1 MTTKKKVL
9 YTFLVL
15 FLIGIA
21 YAANYAYRYALI
33 GAGYNAK
40 TVCSC
45 VYVSGRS
52 LASVEAEDLYAIPF
66 GTRSIDTVAQTATTT
81 ILGIAS
87 KTAVY
92 RPKLGCTIL
101 NDVTAEELHQQPA
114 VEIGEYGTEAS
125 ADSVLPQAQQ
135 EALNK
140 TLDWAFAEPDSKHP
154 VRTRA
159 VVIMHNGKVVAERYA
174 KGITPTTALMG
185 WSMTKSVTNAMV
197 GLLVKDGKVDE
208 NKPAPLAEWA
218 NDTRKVITVD
228 NLLRM
233 SSGLKFGEVYN
244 GISDATKM
252 LFSVAGAGQYAI
264 QSPTEAS
271 PATKW
276 YYSSGTS
283 NILQE
288 IIRRQCKTQAEYL
301 NFPHQRLFQKL
312 GMRTAVLE
320 PDASGTFVG
329 SSFMYASARDWA
341 KFGQLY
347 AQDGVWKGERLLPE
361 GWVNY
366 SSRETPH
373 SDGRYA
379 AHFWTYVRKEGLP
392 PDSFTMNGFEG
403 QFVLIIPSKQIV
415 AVRLGC
421 SPEEKYFNEVKFFK
435 EIAALF

>member
-1 MTTKKKVL
+1 MTTKKKIL
-9 YTFLVL
+9 YTIFALL
-15 FLIGIA
+15 LIGIV

-40 TVCSC
+40 TICSC

-52 LASVEAEDLYAIPF
+52 LESVVAEDLYSIPF
-66 GTRSIDTVAQTATTT
+66 GTKTIDTVAKTATAT
-81 ILGIAS
+81 IFGIAS
-87 KTAVY
+87 KTAAF

-101 NDVTAEELHQQPA
+101 NDITAEELRQQPK
-114 VEIGEYGTEAS
+114 VEEMTSQTEVLT
-125 ADSVLPQAQQ
+125 DSILPQPQQ
-135 EALNK
+135 ETLKK
-140 TLDWAFAEPDSKHP
+140 TLNWAFAEPDPKHP

-159 VVIMHNGKVVAERYA
+159 VVVLHKGKIVAERYA
-174 KGITPTTALMG
+174 NGITSTTALMG

-197 GLLVKDGKVDE
+197 GMLVKDGKLDVT
-208 NKPAPLAEWA
+208 KPAPIEEWA
-218 NDTRKVITVD
+218 NDTRKVITTD
-228 NLLRM
+228 DLLRM
-233 SSGLKFGEVYN
+233 SSGLKFGEIYS

-252 LFSVAGAGQYAI
+252 LFAAPGAGKYAI
-264 QSPTEAS
+264 QSSVEVP

-288 IIRRQCKTQAEYL
+288 IIRRQCKTRTEYL

-312 GMRTAVLE
+312 GMNTAVLE

-347 AQDGVWKGERLLPE
+347 AQDGIWKGERLLPE
-361 GWVNY
+361 GWVTY

-373 SDGRYA
+373 SEGRYG
-379 AHFWTYVRKEGLP
+379 AHFWTYVRKDGLP
-392 PDSFTMNGFEG
+392 ADSFTMNGFEG
-403 QFVLIIPSKQIV
+403 QFVLIIPSKQLV
-415 AVRLGC
+415 VVRLGC
-421 SPEEKYFNEVKFFK
+421 SPEEKYFNEVRFFK
-435 EIAALF
+435 EIATAF

>member
-9 YTFLVL
+9 YTLLALL
-15 FLIGIA
+15 FISIA

-45 VYVSGRS
+45 VFVSGRS

-66 GTRSIDTVAQTATTT
+66 GTRSIDTVAQTATAT

-92 RPKLGCTIL
+92 RPKLGCTLL
-101 NDVTAEELHQQPA
+101 NDVTAEELRQQPA
-114 VEIGEYGTEAS
+114 EEIGEYGPEAS
-125 ADSVLPQAQQ
+125 ADSVLPPKQQ
-135 EALNK
+135 EVLNK
-140 TLDWAFAEPDSKHP
+140 TLDWAFAEPDPKHP
-154 VRTRA
+154 IRTRA
-159 VVIMHNGKVVAERYA
+159 VVVMHNGKVVAERYA

-185 WSMTKSVTNAMV
+185 WSMTKSVTNAMI
-197 GLLVKDGKVDE
+197 GLLVKDGKLEV
-208 NKPAPLAEWA
+208 NKPAPLAEWQ
-218 NDTRKVITVD
+218 NDNRRGITVD
-228 NLLRM
+228 HLLRM

-252 LFSVAGAGQYAI
+252 LFSVAAAGQYAI
-264 QSPTEAS
+264 QSPAEVS

-288 IIRRQCKTQAEYL
+288 LIRRRCKNHAEYL
-301 NFPHQRLFQKL
+301 NFPHRRLFRTL
-312 GMRTAVLE
+312 GMSTAVLE

-366 SSRETPH
+366 SSRETPP

-392 PDSFTMNGFEG
+392 ADSFTMNGFEG
-403 QFVLIIPSKQIV
+403 QFVLIIPSKQLV

-435 EIAALF
+435 EIAAAF

>member
-1 MTTKKKVL
+1 MTTKKKFL
-9 YTFLVL
+9 YTLL
-15 FLIGIA
+15 TLLLIGIA

-45 VYVSGRS
+45 VFVSGRS
-52 LASVEAEDLYAIPF
+52 LESVVAEDLYGIPY
-66 GTRSIDTVAQTATTT
+66 GTKTIDTVAKTATAT
-81 ILGIAS
+81 IFGIAS

-101 NDVTAEELHQQPA
+101 NEVTVEELHQQPSITKTTA
-114 VEIGEYGTEAS
+114 LPEAS

-140 TLDWAFAEPDSKHP
+140 TMDWAFAEPDPKHP

-159 VVIMHNGKVVAERYA
+159 VIVLHKGKIVAERYA
-174 KGITPTTALMG
+174 NGITPMTALMG
-185 WSMTKSVTNAMV
+185 WSMTKSVTNAMI
-197 GLLVKDGKVDE
+197 GLLVKDGKLDV
-208 NKPAPLAEWA
+208 NKPAPVTEWA
-218 NDTRKVITVD
+218 NDNRKVITVD

-233 SSGLKFGEVYN
+233 SSGLKFEEVYS
-244 GISDATKM
+244 GVSDATKM

-264 QSPTEAS
+264 QSPSEVP
-271 PATKW
+271 PAMKW

-288 IIRRQCKTQAEYL
+288 IIRRQCKTHAEYL
-301 NFPHQRLFQKL
+301 NLSHKRLFQKL
-312 GMRTAVLE
+312 GMNTAHLE
-320 PDASGTFVG
+320 PDPSGTFVG

-347 AQDGVWKGERLLPE
+347 AQDGLWKGERLLPE
-361 GWVNY
+361 GWVAY

-379 AHFWTYVRKEGLP
+379 AHFWIYVRKEGLP
-392 PDSFTMNGFEG
+392 ADSFTMNGFEG
-403 QFVLIIPSKQIV
+403 QFVLIIPSKQLV

-435 EIAALF
+435 EIAAAF

>member
-1 MTTKKKVL
+1 MTMKKKVL
-9 YTFLVL
+9 LPL
-15 FLIGIA
+15 LAILLLGIG
-21 YAANYAYRYALI
+21 YVANYAYRYALI

-45 VYVSGRS
+45 VFVSGRS
-52 LASVEAEDLYAIPF
+52 LESVVAEDLYGIPY
-66 GTRSIDTVAQTATTT
+66 GTKTIDSVAKTATAT
-81 ILGIAS
+81 LFGIVS
-87 KTAVY
+87 KTALY

-101 NDVTAEELHQQPA
+101 NDITADELRKQPN
-114 VEIGEYGTEAS
+114 ITEAKALPEVL
-125 ADSVLPQAQQ
+125 ADSVVPQVQQ
-135 EALNK
+135 ETLKK
-140 TLDWAFAEPDSKHP
+140 TLDWAFAEPDPNHP

-159 VVIMHNGKVVAERYA
+159 VVVMHKGKIVAERYA
-174 KGITPTTALMG
+174 NGITPTTALTG

-197 GLLVKDGKVDE
+197 GLLVKDGKLDVT
-208 NKPAPLAEWA
+208 KPAPITEWA
-218 NDTRKVITVD
+218 NDNRKLITLD

-233 SSGLKFGEVYN
+233 SSGLKFEEVYS

-252 LFSVAGAGQYAI
+252 LFSVVGAGQYAI
-264 QSPTEAS
+264 QSPAEVP

-288 IIRRQCKTQAEYL
+288 IIRRQCKTRAEYL

-312 GMRTAVLE
+312 GMNTAHLE
-320 PDASGTFVG
+320 PDALGTFVD

-347 AQDGVWKGERLLPE
+347 AQDGIWKGERLLPE
-361 GWVNY
+361 GWVAY

-379 AHFWTYVRKEGLP
+379 AQFWTYVRKEGLP
-392 PDSFTMNGFEG
+392 ADSFTMNGFEG
-403 QFVLIIPSKQIV
+403 QFVLIIPSKQLV

-435 EIAALF
+435 EIAAAF